1 MSNTQGAEPA
11 TVERPRLED
20 LARKVGVSIATVSRV
35 VNGRKG
41 VSREVRQAVLAA
53 MDDLGYERPDRT
65 RSIARGQVGIIVP
78 DLTNP
83 IFPAIAQAVVSL
95 LSQEDFLPV
104 ICALPGGGRSEDEYI
119 EMLIAQETSGIIF
132 ICSAHADGQAS
143 LERYHRLSG
152 RGIPFVLVNGDRPE
166 LGAASVSNDD
176 AAAIRTAV
184 QHLASLGH
192 RNVGLAIGPHRFV
205 PSKQKLAGF
214 RSALAEFLDVDDA
227 APHIATSMFT
237 VEGGQSAANE
247 LLDSGHTA
255 IVCASDVMALGAVRA
270 AQARGLRVPED
281 VSIVG
286 FDDSTLMALTY
297 PPLTTLRQPSTA
309 IAHAAVHA
317 LVAEVAGEQGSRSP
331 VVLASDLVVRGST
344 GPRAGTSAR
353 RRTPQSRQ

>member
-1 MSNTQGAEPA
+1 MSGGGAEPA
-11 TVERPRLED
+11 AAERPKLED

-53 MDDLGYERPDRT
+53 MDDLGYERPDRARSAT
-65 RSIARGQVGIIVP
+65 RGRVGIIVP

-95 LSQEDFLPV
+95 LSQEDFMPV
-104 ICALPGGGRSEDEYI
+104 ICVLPGGGRSEDEYI
-119 EMLIAQETSGIIF
+119 EMLVAQEASGIVF

-143 LERYHRLSG
+143 LERYHRLRG
-152 RGIPFVLVNGDRPE
+152 RGIPYVLVNGPRPE

-192 RNVGLAIGPHRFV
+192 RRVGLAIGPLRFI
-205 PSKQKLAGF
+205 PSRQKMAGF
-214 RSALAEFLDVDDA
+214 RSALAEFLDIEDPE
-227 APHIATSMFT
+227 PHTATSMFT

-255 IVCASDVMALGAVRA
+255 LVCASDVMALGAIRA
-270 AQARGLRVPED
+270 ARARGLGVPED

-286 FDDSTLMALTY
+286 FDDSPLMALTS
-297 PPLTTLRQPSTA
+297 PPLTTLRQPVAA

-317 LVAEVAGEQGSRSP
+317 LVAEMAGERSSRSP
-331 VVLASDLVVRGST
+331 VVVLASDLVLRGST
-344 GPRAGTSAR
+344 GPAAAFAGPPRS
-353 RRTPQSRQ
+353 